1 MEPIPLSAG
10 FPTTCWSQVALAGDP
25 TALASLC
32 ATYWYPVYA
41 LIRRKGNP
49 PDRAADL
56 TQAYFA
62 RLIEKRTLLAADPTR
77 GRFRA
82 FLRTDCTFFLADI
95 HDHDKALKR
104 GGAVRVVSVSVHEAE
119 TRFGLE
125 PAHTDT
131 PERHYE
137 RDWAIAL
144 IDRALGRLEQ
154 SYAAGGRLEILQRLK
169 PILTGQ
175 PDEPKIDQVAADLK
189 LTDGAVRTALH
200 RLRTRFAAELRS
212 EIADT
217 LAEPSPEAIAE
228 EIRDLFAALGR

>member
-1 MEPIPLSAG
+1 MEPPQFPAG

-25 TALASLC
+25 TALAGLC
-32 ATYWYPVYA
+32 EAYWYPVYA

-56 TQAYFA
+56 TRAYFT

-77 GRFRA
+77 GRFRS

-95 HDHDKALKR
+95 HDLDKALKR
-104 GGAVRVVSVSVHEAE
+104 GGAVRVVSISAHKAE

-154 SYAAGGRLEILQRLK
+154 SYATGGRLETFQRLK

-175 PDEPKIDQVAADLK
+175 PDQPTLDQVAAALN
-189 LTDGAVRTALH
+189 LTNGAVRTALH
-200 RLRTRFAAELRS
+200 RLRTRFGAELRS